1 LLRFGRKLFVSCIIP
16 TLIPLNEQI
25 HCKIFLLEYNKGFDK
40 KQHISSRDAVQKGFA
55 MSNETVDLSQFIRN
69 IPDFPKPGIL
79 FRDIT
84 PLLADARALEKS
96 IEVLAEPFM
105 EAGIDVVAAVE
116 ARGFIFGSAVAKT
129 LGAGFVPIRKKGK
142 LPFQTHSVSY
152 GLEYGTDSVEVHSD
166 AVAPGTKVLMVDDLL
181 ATGGTMAAACEL
193 VENLGGEIAGLTFL
207 IELAD
212 LKGREKFSRYN
223 IHTVITY

>member
-1 LLRFGRKLFVSCIIP
+1 MLDEK
-16 TLIPLNEQI
+16 T
-25 HCKIFLLEYNKGFDK
+25 
-40 KQHISSRDAVQKGFA
+40 
-55 MSNETVDLSQFIRN
+55 DLKAFIRD
-69 IPDFPKPGIL
+69 IPDFPKAGIL

-84 PLLADARALEKS
+84 PLLADARALERA
-96 IEVLAEPFM
+96 IELLAEPFM

-116 ARGFIFGSAVAKT
+116 ARGFIFGSAVAQA

-152 GLEYGTDSVEVHSD
+152 GLEYGTDSVEVHTD
-166 AVAPGTKVLMVDDLL
+166 AVQPGSRVLMVDDLL
-181 ATGGTMAAACEL
+181 ATGGTMVAACEL
-193 VENLGGEIAGLTFL
+193 IEKLGGEIAGLTFL

-212 LKGREKFSRYN
+212 LNGRDELGQYD